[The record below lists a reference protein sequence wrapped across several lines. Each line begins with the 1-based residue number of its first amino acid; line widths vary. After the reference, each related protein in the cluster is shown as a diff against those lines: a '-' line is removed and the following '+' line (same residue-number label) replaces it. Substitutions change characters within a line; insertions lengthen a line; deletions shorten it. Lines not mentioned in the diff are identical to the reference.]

1 MRAIVTVLGKD
12 KPGIIAKIS
21 GALLE
26 YRGNI
31 VDITQTVLRDEYF
44 AMIMM
49 VDLSEMK
56 ASFEE
61 WKQYMEKSAEEI
73 QMEIKI
79 QREEFFQSMHRI

>member
-26 YRGNI
+26 YQANI

-49 VDLSEMK
+49 VDLSGMK

>member
-26 YRGNI
+26 YQGNI

-49 VDLSEMK
+49 VDLSNMT

-61 WKQYMEKSAEEI
+61 WKRFMEKSAEEI

>member
-44 AMIMM
+44 AMI
-49 VDLSEMK
+49 
-56 ASFEE
+56 
-61 WKQYMEKSAEEI
+61 
-73 QMEIKI
+73 KI
-79 QREEFFQSMHRI
+79 GRAHV